1 MREYFLQAKDPRE
14 HVTETRYGQGFVVPY
29 RHKARTLHARATYS
43 KNVHSA
49 FYCGADKG
57 FA

>member
-1 MREYFLQAKDPRE
+1 MRE
-14 HVTETRYGQGFVVPY
+14 HVAETRYGQGFVVPY